1 MKKTIALLLTVVC
14 IFGMCG
20 SSFAAY
26 GTYGQWEMRSYVDG
40 KNNETGEM
48 YITDSYY
55 YVGTFD
61 TDLYNGAPAYM
72 MFLVDQN
79 YTRVKLF
86 DLNTLAA
93 RQNMAR
99 YDVNYNITVYAGGLM
114 YTGFG
119 VMPAN
124 TDYIV
129 IQDHENFNKL
139 LRDHDTISIVFE
151 ESDLMS
157 TRSQFYNIDISGFP
171 EAETALFGKK
181 ALIGDVNDDGTV
193 DGRDSVR
200 LMKYLAGDEEEPEA
214 KISGTNA
221 DLNGDG
227 KVDELDLLCLLKL
240 LGGENAE

>member
-1 MKKTIALLLTVVC
+1 
-14 IFGMCG
+14 
-20 SSFAAY
+20 
-26 GTYGQWEMRSYVDG
+26 
-40 KNNETGEM
+40 
-48 YITDSYY
+48 
-55 YVGTFD
+55 
-61 TDLYNGAPAYM
+61 
-72 MFLVDQN
+72 
-79 YTRVKLF
+79 
-86 DLNTLAA
+86 
-93 RQNMAR
+93 
-99 YDVNYNITVYAGGLM
+99 M

-119 VMPAN
+119 FMPAN

-139 LRDHDTISIVFE
+139 LRDHNTISIIFE

-157 TRSQFYNIDISGFP
+157 TRSQFSNIDISGFP
-171 EAETALFGKK
+171 EAETALLRKK
-181 ALIGDVNDDGTV
+181 ALIGDVNNDGTV

-200 LMKYLAGDEEEPEA
+200 LMKYLAGDEESEA

>member
-1 MKKTIALLLTVVC
+1 
-14 IFGMCG
+14 
-20 SSFAAY
+20 
-26 GTYGQWEMRSYVDG
+26 
-40 KNNETGEM
+40 
-48 YITDSYY
+48 
-55 YVGTFD
+55 
-61 TDLYNGAPAYM
+61 
-72 MFLVDQN
+72 
-79 YTRVKLF
+79 
-86 DLNTLAA
+86 
-93 RQNMAR
+93 
-99 YDVNYNITVYAGGLM
+99 M

-171 EAETALFGKK
+171 EAETALLGKK
-181 ALIGDVNDDGTV
+181 TLIGDVNNDGIV

-221 DLNGDG
+221 DVNGDD